1 MPAPPDRVLVTGAT
15 GRQGGAVARNLLGDG
30 VDVRAL
36 TRRPESAAATELV
49 ERGASVV
56 EGDLTD
62 RSSLEAAVEDVDGV
76 YCVTTWGE
84 GVDDEID
91 QGTTLATVAAEADV
105 DHLVFS
111 SAWGTDRDTDVPFF
125 DSKRAI
131 EHRLA
136 SLDLPVTIVRP
147 AFFMQNFE
155 GMRGEIRDGRLAL
168 ALAPRV
174 PLYLVDVDDVGAFVA
189 EAFQRPGRY
198 AGNTYDLAGDELT
211 LSAMAVRFSAITGVD
226 VTADHLPVEHVAK
239 RMGDEYAALY
249 RWFNRG
255 AGPID
260 LSHLRTAHDVEFAL
274 FQDYLLENDWR

>member
-1 MPAPPDRVLVTGAT
+1 MPAPPDTVLVTGAT

-36 TRRPESAAATELV
+36 TRSPGSAAAAELD

-62 RSSLEAAVEDVDGV
+62 RESLETAVEGVDGV
-76 YCVTTWGE
+76 YCVTTWE
-84 GVDDEID
+84 AGVDEEME
-91 QGTTLATVAAEADV
+91 QGTTLAAVAAEADV
-105 DHLVFS
+105 DHFVFS
-111 SAWGTDRDTDVPFF
+111 SAWGADRDADVPFF
-125 DSKRAI
+125 DAKRAI

-136 SLDLPVTIVRP
+136 SMDLPVTVVRP

-155 GMRGEIRDGRLAL
+155 GMRDEVRDGRIAL

-189 EAFQRPGRY
+189 EAFQQPRRY

-226 VTADHLPVEHVAK
+226 VTAHHLPVEHVEE
-239 RMGDEYAALY
+239 RMGTEYAALY
-249 RWFNRG
+249 RWFNRRE
-255 AGPID
+255 GPID